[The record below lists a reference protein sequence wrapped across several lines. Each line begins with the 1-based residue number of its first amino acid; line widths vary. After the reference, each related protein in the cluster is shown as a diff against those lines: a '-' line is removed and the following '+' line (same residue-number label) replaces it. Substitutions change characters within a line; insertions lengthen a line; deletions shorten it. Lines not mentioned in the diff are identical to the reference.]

1 MSREPAGSKGTRPKI
16 PGLRPSLARTAVSV
30 KSFLVLQ
37 VVGSQLGQPGVNGR
51 GSVGYEVQASEPPTS
66 WTLKVTLGTSALI
79 LAVLIPSTR
88 VA

>member
-1 MSREPAGSKGTRPKI
+1 M
-16 PGLRPSLARTAVSV
+16 

-51 GSVGYEVQASEPPTS
+51 GSVGYEVQAREPPTS

-79 LAVLIPSTR
+79 PAETGANLVSQAQEWHKI
-88 VA
+88 